1 MGGILTSLNTSY
13 TGLQAHQAMVD
24 VTGNNIANANDEF
37 YSRQKVVATP
47 NNPLDKGTYHLGT
60 GVQIESIVRAHD
72 EFVFQRYGRAA
83 QEKEFFQTQ
92 FDKLRETAALF
103 PDLEGVGIYEDLQKY
118 FDSWKNLAK
127 DPKDPAQKQLLIQST
142 QTLTRGIHAVYN
154 SLAEM
159 QKKTSKELALRIDE
173 VNRLAERIVHINQQL
188 SVKESKVDLM
198 RANDLRDQRDK
209 LEFQLKE
216 LIGGSVFKSNLKS
229 DIGNDSRSIDYG
241 ENYVFNVAG
250 GFNIIDGITFH
261 PLSAKESHQGN
272 GLNHVFFQ
280 SQDHRPVDITNFL
293 LDGKIGS
300 LIKFYADGLDGST
313 PGKMQKYIDMINT
326 FARGFIE
333 ATNNI
338 YAQAATRSIESDRIE
353 LGKDQSL
360 VDSLYHIRKGS
371 FDLVMYDSN
380 GEEIG
385 AKTIT
390 ISPLTSIQ
398 DVVNQINANT
408 DDNGDQNSLNDLDD
422 YFSATFDAQTG
433 KFQLSAKN
441 QNNIYVGIRDNGS
454 NFAGAFGINRFFD
467 GTSASSID
475 INKTYVQD
483 PTQLRSWSA
492 PASGNT
498 DVANMMQQLQY
509 DDLLFYSP
517 TNKELVQEMKLT
529 QYYQL
534 LGGEIATDTQAVQVT
549 LDTKSALLASIKKEY
564 QSISQVSVDEEMVN
578 LIKFQSGYAANAK
591 VVSTIDKM
599 IDTLLGLKQ

>member
-1 MGGILTSLNTSY
+1 MGGILSSLNTSY

-24 VTGNNIANANDEF
+24 ITGNNIANANDEF
-37 YSRQKVVATP
+37 YSRQKVIATP
-47 NNPLDKGTYHLGT
+47 SNPLDKGTYHLGT

-72 EFVFQRYGRAA
+72 EFVFQRYSRAA

-92 FDKLRETAALF
+92 FDKLRETASLF

-127 DPKDPAQKQLLIQST
+127 NPDDPAQKQLLIQASE
-142 QTLTRGIHAVYN
+142 TLARGIRSVYAN
-154 SLAEM
+154 LAEV
-159 QKKTSKELALRIDE
+159 QKKASAELGMRVDE
-173 VNRLAERIVHINQQL
+173 VNRIAERIVSINKQL
-188 SVKESKVDLM
+188 GVKESRVDLM
-198 RANDLRDQRDK
+198 KANDLRDQRDK

-216 LIGGSVFKSNLKS
+216 LIGGSVFKSNLKT
-229 DIGNDSRSIDYG
+229 DIGTASRNIDYG
-241 ENYVFNVAG
+241 ENYVLNVAG
-250 GFNIIDGITFH
+250 GFNIIDGVNFH
-261 PLSAKESHQGN
+261 PLSVKESHLGN
-272 GLNHVFFQ
+272 GLNHVYFQ

-333 ATNNI
+333 TTNNI
-338 YAQAATRSIESDRIE
+338 YAQAATRGIASDQIK
-353 LGKDQSL
+353 LTKDQSL
-360 VDSLYHIRKGS
+360 VDSSYYIRKGS
-371 FDLVMYDSN
+371 FDLVIYDSN
-380 GEEIG
+380 GQEIG
-385 AKTIT
+385 SKSIVIA
-390 ISPLTSIQ
+390 PLTSIQ
-398 DVVNQINANT
+398 DIVNQINSNT
-408 DDNGDQNSLNDLDD
+408 DDNNDQNSLNDLDD
-422 YFSATFDAQTG
+422 YFSATFDVQTG
-433 KFQLSAKN
+433 KFQLSGKN
-441 QNNIYVGIRDNGS
+441 QSNIYIGIRDKGT
-454 NFAGAFGINRFFD
+454 NFSGALGINRFFD
-467 GTSASSID
+467 GIDASSISL
-475 INKTYVQD
+475 NKTYVQD

-509 DDLLFYSP
+509 DDLIFYSP
-517 TNKELVQEMKLT
+517 TNKDLMQEMKLT
-529 QYYQL
+529 EYYQL
-534 LGGEIATDTQAVQVT
+534 LGGEIATDTQAVKIT
-549 LDTKSALLASIKKEY
+549 LDTKSALLASIQREY